1 MRRGRGVEVVVV
13 VKVLGRVLEAAAAAA
28 VAVAEEMR
36 KWQKRRAAVVVEH
49 QQQLQWLGC
58 WSRFYPAVYNSRSIR
73 RLDSYL
79 VLRNPQLAFNRSHR
93 AAQDS
98 AFSGTISTR
107 GSII

>member
-13 VKVLGRVLEAAAAAA
+13 VKVLGRVLEAAAAA

-58 WSRFYPAVYNSRSIR
+58 WRRFYPAVCNSRSIR